1 MQISRGIWIQE
12 SLAWPLWKH
21 ADSRRWSNAGHQ
33 NSRCFPKLLAKF
45 RRKRKSGSQTC
56 HALSNV
62 SWNRRN
68 SEICRSHDDK
78 WMVLQWKINL
88 VFVSITS
95 EFKKNCDAQ
104 IKNAHCK
111 AEKKHTNQAST
122 FLNIRKKGMIW
133 NLGLFF
139 GRFSIFIQYA
149 ILKYITCFEY
159 YIFLK
164 RKMQVITVIYESS
177 VPINFE
183 FGHVYDSIIMALT
196 FSIMF

>member
-1 MQISRGIWIQE
+1 MSNIVDLRVTFFPIFFRSIHFLIPQSFIAFHETIHLFLTYLGFYFIHREVSYSRHAMQISRGIWIQE

-88 VFVSITS
+88 VFISITS
-95 EFKKNCDAQ
+95 ELKKFCDAQ
-104 IKNAHCK
+104 IKHAHCK
-111 AEKKHTNQAST
+111 AEKTYKSGKHVS
-122 FLNIRKKGMIW
+122 K
-133 NLGLFF
+133 
-139 GRFSIFIQYA
+139 
-149 ILKYITCFEY
+149 
-159 YIFLK
+159 
-164 RKMQVITVIYESS
+164 
-177 VPINFE
+177 
-183 FGHVYDSIIMALT
+183 H
-196 FSIMF
+196 

>member
-88 VFVSITS
+88 VFVSFTS
-95 EFKKNCDAQ
+95 ELEKILWCSDKTCTLQSRKKPIQIRQARFYTLEKRNDLESRIVFWSIQHLHTICNTKIYHMFRILHFFKK
-104 IKNAHCK
+104 KNAS
-111 AEKKHTNQAST
+111 N
-122 FLNIRKKGMIW
+122 NGDIW
-133 NLGLFF
+133 KFCSNKF
-139 GRFSIFIQYA
+139 R
-149 ILKYITCFEY
+149 ILTR
-159 YIFLK
+159 LW
-164 RKMQVITVIYESS
+164 
-177 VPINFE
+177 
-183 FGHVYDSIIMALT
+183 
-196 FSIMF
+196 

>member
-95 EFKKNCDAQ
+95 ELKKNCDAQ
-104 IKNAHCK
+104 IKNAHYK

-122 FLNIRKKGMIW
+122 FPYIRKKRNDLESRIVFWSIQHLHTICNTKIYHMFRI
-133 NLGLFF
+133 LHFF
-139 GRFSIFIQYA
+139 
-149 ILKYITCFEY
+149 
-159 YIFLK
+159 K
-164 RKMQVITVIYESS
+164 RKRQVITVIYESS
-177 VPINFE
+177 VPINFK
-183 FGHVYDSIIMALT
+183 FGHVYDNIIMALT
-196 FSIMF
+196 FGIMF

>member
-21 ADSRRWSNAGHQ
+21 ADSCRWSNAGHQ

-95 EFKKNCDAQ
+95 ELKKNLWCSD
-104 IKNAHCK
+104 KNCTLK
-111 AEKKHTNQAST
+111 SRKKNHTNQAST
-122 FLNIRKKGMIW
+122 FLNIRKKGMIT
-133 NLGLFF
+133 NLVLFF

-159 YIFLK
+159 YIFFKKKNASNNGDIWKFCSNKFRIWTRLW
-164 RKMQVITVIYESS
+164 
-177 VPINFE
+177 
-183 FGHVYDSIIMALT
+183 
-196 FSIMF
+196 